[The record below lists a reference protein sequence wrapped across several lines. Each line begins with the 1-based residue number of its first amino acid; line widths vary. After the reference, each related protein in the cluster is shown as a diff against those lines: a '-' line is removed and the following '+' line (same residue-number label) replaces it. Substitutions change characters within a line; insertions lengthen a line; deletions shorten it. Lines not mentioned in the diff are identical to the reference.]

1 MVNIHLRHFF
11 NLKPTITY
19 AKLYKKNYNEKIG
32 FLLGI
37 KKTIKKDFL
46 KVLFAILK
54 LSS

>member
-1 MVNIHLRHFF
+1 MLNY
-11 NLKPTITY
+11 K
-19 AKLYKKNYNEKIG
+19 KKNYNEKIG

-46 KVLFAILK
+46 EVLFAILK